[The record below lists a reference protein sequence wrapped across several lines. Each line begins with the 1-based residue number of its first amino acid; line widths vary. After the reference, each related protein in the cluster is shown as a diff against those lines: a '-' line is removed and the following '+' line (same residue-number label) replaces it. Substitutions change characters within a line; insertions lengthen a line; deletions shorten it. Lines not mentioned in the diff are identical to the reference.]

1 MIVFSGSVTVLK
13 PPSQCCSFVMGC
25 TLTRVGGQERPVEIG
40 SRDMG
45 TLDCRWGRIEVGE
58 FSKSQV
64 LSMSNLFPGTKVGA
78 LPRVSFAM
86 AFAGGRVF
94 GRVSFGSNRPSSFS
108 TKRADAGQLKSFEL
122 RSSRRHESEGVC
134 CTRGPVGL
142 ASMATANTIAV
153 MKIVMRAV
161 AVVIFLGS
169 CGRFRWKI
177 YVIQK

>member
-153 MKIVMRAV
+153 MKIVMRVV
-161 AVVIFLGS
+161 AVVIFLGAS
-169 CGRFRWKI
+169 LLTS
-177 YVIQK
+177 